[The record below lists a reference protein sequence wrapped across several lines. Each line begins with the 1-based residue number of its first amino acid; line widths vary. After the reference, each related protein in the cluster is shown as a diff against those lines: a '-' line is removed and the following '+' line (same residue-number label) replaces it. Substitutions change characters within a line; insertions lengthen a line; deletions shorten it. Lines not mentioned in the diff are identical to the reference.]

1 MHSEKEKG
9 DFSHLRKIRDYLIIL
24 LIIIF
29 LIASSFQ
36 VTYKPVAEKTFRLTM
51 KVTYENRDQEKI
63 WSLTED
69 YRIIGLFMNN
79 SWQTVYLVS
88 SSHYIERFDVDTDGN
103 TVAILNITKEFI
115 FPGEKI
121 SYNVTYELIFRER
134 SLPSISEEESGTLN
148 DIPKYLYEEYCR
160 PTSLWQ
166 SNMSV
171 LNETAWKIVGN
182 ETKVLTIVKKL
193 VKWIAENIN
202 YSTSEI
208 PRYPNE
214 TFFTRLGDC
223 DDQANL
229 LITFCRAIGVPA
241 YLQIGCIYIER
252 RDEVFKRYWS
262 GHLWI
267 RQIRVG
273 WHGWAIVYIPP
284 WGWLPVDL
292 TYVEG
297 NLKENPLNSIMS
309 SAIVKHYTFQYI
321 NVTKTDYIA
330 ELISLKSFLEEHE
343 FYIYEE
349 DEMKEIISGS
359 SLVVKPIII
368 TPYPL
373 KQQYLL
379 GKGGVMRIIYMLRFI
394 FKNLFPESVPNK
406 WLSSK

>member
-1 MHSEKEKG
+1 MYGVKGKEG
-9 DFSHLRKIRDYLIIL
+9 FSHLRKIRDYLIIL
-24 LIIIF
+24 LILIF
-29 LIASSFQ
+29 LIANSSQ
-36 VTYKPVAEKTFRLTM
+36 VAYKPATGKAFRLTM
-51 KVTYENRDQEKI
+51 KVTYENMDRERI
-63 WSLTED
+63 WNLTEND
-69 YRIIGLFMNN
+69 RIISLFMNN

-88 SSHYIERFDVDTDGN
+88 SSHRIERFDVDSDGN
-103 TVAILNITKEFI
+103 MVAILNITKEFI
-115 FPGEKI
+115 LPGEKI

-148 DIPKYLYEEYCR
+148 DIPKHLCEEYCR
-160 PTSLWQ
+160 PTSLWR

-171 LNETAWKIVGN
+171 LNETAWRIAGN
-182 ETKVLTIVKKL
+182 ETKVLMIIKKL

-202 YSTSEI
+202 YDTSEL

-214 TFFTRLGDC
+214 TLFTGLGDC

-229 LITFCRAIGVPA
+229 LITFCRAIGIPA

-297 NLKENPLNSIMS
+297 NLKENPLNSIVS

-321 NVTKTDYIA
+321 NIIKTDYVA
-330 ELISLKSFLEEHE
+330 ETMSLKSFLEAHE

-349 DEMKEIISGS
+349 DEMKEMTSDG

-368 TPYPL
+368 TDL
-373 KQQYLL
+373 NMFTR
-379 GKGGVMRIIYMLRFI
+379 VVTFI
-394 FKNLFPESVPNK
+394 RQRGSRCE
-406 WLSSK
+406 